1 MGRNMKTIALYPGTF
16 DPVTN
21 GHLDIIRRAKT
32 IFDEVIVAIA
42 ESTDKRPMFSLKRRK
57 EMLEIA
63 TADMKGVRIETFD
76 TLLVHFA
83 KEMKTNNIIRG
94 LRAISDFEYELQLS
108 YANASLNPDIETIFL
123 MPTLENAFISSSVV
137 RAILKHNGPINHLVP
152 KEILPLIDKDN
163 YVCSI

>member
-1 MGRNMKTIALYPGTF
+1 MKKIALYPGTF

-21 GHLDIIRRAKT
+21 GHIDIIKRAKT
-32 IFDEVIVAIA
+32 IFDEVIVAVA
-42 ESTDKRPMFSLKRRK
+42 ESTDKKPMFSLQRRK
-57 EMLEIA
+57 EMLKLA
-63 TADMKGVRIETFD
+63 TSHIDGVHIETFD
-76 TLLVHFA
+76 TLLVDFA

-108 YANASLNPDIETIFL
+108 YANSSLNPNIETIFL

-137 RAILKHNGPINHLVP
+137 RAILKHNGPIIHLVP